1 MTDTTT
7 ARPNTYAGICTMCG
21 TKVAAG
27 AGLLGGKVNGRWTV
41 RHTDCEQPT
50 TTTRNGVT
58 WTEGLTYR
66 PARRERWIDR
76 EHSRLAWAEY
86 GIDE

>member
-1 MTDTTT
+1 MTTTTT
-7 ARPNTYAGICTMCG
+7 ARPNTYAGTCTSCG
-21 TKVAAG
+21 KHVAAG

-41 RHTDCEQPT
+41 RHADCEQPT
-50 TTTRNGVT
+50 TTMRNGVT
-58 WTEGLTYR
+58 YTEGLTYR

-76 EHSRLAWAEY
+76 EHSRSAWADY